1 MSGRNWLL
9 RRYPTPENKQISV
22 PEKSVHNSVHIA
34 AKGRLSMEIEK
45 RLGRYTDTGLL
56 ILRIGLGIMFLYHG
70 APKLFGGPEMW
81 AKIGTAAG
89 NFGLSFAPAFWGFMA
104 GIAEFGGG
112 LFLLLGLFFTPA
124 CVLLV
129 IDLVV
134 ASSTHFHAGQGL
146 AGASHAI
153 EDAIVFLSLVFI
165 GPGKFSLGA
174 LLASRKAVKPE
185 RRPDPA

>member
-1 MSGRNWLL
+1 
-9 RRYPTPENKQISV
+9 
-22 PEKSVHNSVHIA
+22 
-34 AKGRLSMEIEK
+34 MEIEK
-45 RLGRYTDTGLL
+45 RLRKYADTGLL

-81 AKIGTAAG
+81 AKIGAAAG

-124 CVLLV
+124 CVLLI

-146 AGASHAI
+146 GGASHAL

-165 GPGKFSLGA
+165 GPGKFSLDSILA
-174 LLASRKAVKPE
+174 LRKTDKAGRQPELA
-185 RRPDPA
+185 